1 MNVEEITAAVDITD
15 VICPITFVKVK
26 VALEDIADGQLLA
39 IRMNDGEPLQNVPR
53 SLKDEGHLVTA
64 VSRQDDGT
72 FTVIVRK
79 GGLS

>member
-1 MNVEEITAAVDITD
+1 MNAGIIDAFVDITD

-26 VALEDIADGQLLA
+26 VALAEIDDGQLLE

-64 VSRQDDGT
+64 VERRADGT
-72 FTVIVRK
+72 FTVVVRK
-79 GGLS
+79 GGLQ